1 MNQGR
6 IWTVVNPTV
15 GLPLLLGSVTAIAIG
30 VHAAVLTNTTWF
42 AGYWQGGKGKV
53 AEDTTGRVAVPA
65 KADAGYS
72 VMVTPVAATNGNAGA
87 SFVVTV
93 VPAAQSPVRA
103 EPAAGEASSG
113 ARPVKSASM
122 E

>member
-15 GLPLLLGSVTAIAIG
+15 GLPLLLGSVTVIALG

-42 AGYWQGGKGKV
+42 AGYWQGAKAKV
-53 AEDTTGRVAVPA
+53 AEDTTGRVATPA
-65 KADAGYS
+65 KADAGFS
-72 VMVTPVAATNGNAGA
+72 ITVTPVAATSANSAA

-93 VPAAQSPVRA
+93 VPSNGAPAKV
-103 EPAAGEASSG
+103 EPAANDKG
-113 ARPVKSASM
+113 ADGKTIRSA
-122 E
+122 